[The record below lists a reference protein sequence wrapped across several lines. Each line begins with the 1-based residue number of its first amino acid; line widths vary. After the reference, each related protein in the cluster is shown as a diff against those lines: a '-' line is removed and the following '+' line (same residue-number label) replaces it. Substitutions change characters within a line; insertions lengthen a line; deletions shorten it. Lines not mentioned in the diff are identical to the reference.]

1 MRESLPGRTGR
12 RNEGDDRI
20 GRVSGYRAGRRL
32 CVVVSPR
39 GRSEPRPRAQRAYE
53 STLEQDAM
61 NVRLAYQRM
70 ELLLYANFS
79 PQDLFLTLTYSDDR
93 LPQSYAESQKR
104 IKAFVRRYRAAMLAR
119 GRPCP
124 YLYVIE
130 GQHGDKRIHHHLVCE
145 QPLGIE
151 ELQTLW
157 GEGHCF
163 IERIRD
169 FRYLGKRG
177 IPAIALYI
185 TKEPRKTGRAA
196 VGRRMWTPSLGLNQP
211 ERIDFELPPGQP
223 FTLPEGTVSADD
235 FPFPQRHDFGRCTYS
250 IYNVIL
256 PQIEE
261 SI

>member
-1 MRESLPGRTGR
+1 
-12 RNEGDDRI
+12 
-20 GRVSGYRAGRRL
+20 
-32 CVVVSPR
+32 
-39 GRSEPRPRAQRAYE
+39 
-53 STLEQDAM
+53 M

-130 GQHGDKRIHHHLVCE
+130 GQHGDKRVHHHLVCE
-145 QPLGIE
+145 QPLGLE

-223 FTLPEGTVSADD
+223 FTLPEGAE
-235 FPFPQRHDFGRCTYS
+235 FPFAVGDCVFVPDIRQAVAAGQETIHAT
-250 IYNVIL
+250 VIRTDGTTAPL
-256 PQIEE
+256 ALKLCGLTEEEKQI
-261 SI
+261 ILAGCLMNWYAAHAKK